1 MTPLALITDLSA
13 RGVIVTVAGN
23 AIRLDAPVGVLT
35 DADVAALRELKQQ
48 VLEHIAGQCRPHNN
62 PANYVDTP
70 APGRPGWTRTSCR
83 VCGRFVGYRLSGAS
97 R

>member
-1 MTPLALITDLSA
+1 MALLADLSA
-13 RGVIVTVAGN
+13 RGVVVTITGN
-23 AIRLDAPVGVLT
+23 AIELDAPAGALI

-48 VLEHIAGQCRPHNN
+48 VLDHIAGQCRPHNN
-62 PANYVDTP
+62 PDNYVDAP

-83 VCGRFVGYRLSGAS
+83 VCGRFIGYRRNDAT